1 MEFKGYNTD
10 FSLEGRVAL
19 ITGGAAGIGRA
30 IAELFYQKGANLVL
44 SDISPAVTDAAE
56 EIAPDSSR
64 FLALQGDVTKAGDR
78 KAAVDAAISRFG
90 RVDILVNCAGIAL
103 LDSALE
109 VTEERW
115 DKTMDLNLKSLFF
128 LSQEVAPRM
137 IRQGGGKIINLASQ
151 AGIIALDKHAAYVAS
166 KAAVIGLTK
175 VLALEWARKNIQ
187 ANCIS
192 PTVVLTEL
200 GKKAWAGKVG
210 EAFKKTIPAGR
221 FAYPEEIAACALF
234 LASDASQMINGANLV
249 IDGGYTIQ

>member
-19 ITGGAAGIGRA
+19 VTGGAAGIGRA
-30 IAELFYQKGANLVL
+30 IAELFYQKGAKLVL
-44 SDISPAVTDAAE
+44 SDISASVVDTAE
-56 EIAPDSSR
+56 EIAPDVSR
-64 FLALQGDVTKAGDR
+64 IATIQGDVTRAEDR
-78 KAAVDAAISRFG
+78 KAAVATAIEKFG
-90 RVDILVNCAGIAL
+90 AVDILVNCAGIAL
-103 LDSALE
+103 LDSALD

-128 LSQEVAPRM
+128 LSQEVAPHM
-137 IRQGGGKIINLASQ
+137 IKKGRGKIINLASQ

-175 VLALEWARKNIQ
+175 VLALEWAKKNVQ

-200 GKKAWAGKVG
+200 GKKAWAGPVG
-210 EAFKKTIPAGR
+210 DKFKATIPAQR
-221 FAYPEEIAACALF
+221 FAYPEEVAACALF
-234 LASDASQMINGANLV
+234 LASDAAQMINGANLV
-249 IDGGYTIQ
+249 IDGGFTIQ